1 MSHRVEIQ
9 VIEDKLLLDGIADEK
24 LKGIDFTRQSIEF
37 NLVEYA
43 PKVETLELSFKRIS
57 RIENLVGFENLI
69 KLCLDNNLIEE
80 ITNLSHLTKLK
91 WLDLSFN
98 KIRRIQGLEHL
109 TQLDDLSLY
118 SNKIS
123 IIEGLEKC
131 TNLQCLSLGMY
142 ANNLADLSSSSSP
155 SPSYIYTLMYYDPR
169 EQSNRID
176 RASDSLQTA

>member
-109 TQLDDLSLY
+109 TQLEDLSLY

-142 ANNLADLSSSSSP
+142 ANNLADLSSSPSS
-155 SPSYIYTLMYYDPR
+155 SSSSYKYIY
-169 EQSNRID
+169 ID
-176 RASDSLQTA
+176 VL